1 MRIFDP
7 VTSAFLPW
15 YDSLTKIQTFE
26 SSFNQHI
33 LAMLTAI
40 SSAQSNDSNWCNRKK
55 ADVLVKGQL
64 ISKCPFDVLKS
75 PKKPTKFFVFLVEL
89 KTPKGH
95 FKIN

>member
-7 VTSAFLPW
+7 VTFAFLPW

-75 PKKPTKFFVFLVEL
+75 PKKPMKFFGFFGRVDDTKRAF
-89 KTPKGH
+89 
-95 FKIN
+95 

>member
-64 ISKCPFDVLKS
+64 ISKCPFGVLKS
-75 PKKPTKFFVFLVEL
+75 QNQRIFFQNFCPSLLKEVKSKK
-89 KTPKGH
+89 
-95 FKIN
+95 